1 MITASYAFLPHIRV
15 SVVIIFK
22 SVGYTVAKNTEK
34 RGDGCNRKRLSCAG
48 GGACYY

>member
-22 SVGYTVAKNTEK
+22 SVCYNSNSFTVNAIYGNK
-34 RGDGCNRKRLSCAG
+34 
-48 GGACYY
+48 GAHASSSVRYRHHT